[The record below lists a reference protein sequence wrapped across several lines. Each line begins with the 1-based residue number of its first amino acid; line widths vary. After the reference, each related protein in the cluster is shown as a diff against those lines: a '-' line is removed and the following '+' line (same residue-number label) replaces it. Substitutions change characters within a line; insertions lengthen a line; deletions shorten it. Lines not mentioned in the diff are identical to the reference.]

1 MKNDPSYV
9 RWIFKIAGFKDNER
23 YERLLP
29 SHKCTDADYDEFYPI
44 NPDQAVDLQKMRED
58 PDRGFLC
65 LDWDNDD
72 PIKIFG

>member
-44 NPDQAVDLQKMRED
+44 NPD
-58 PDRGFLC
+58 
-65 LDWDNDD
+65 
-72 PIKIFG
+72 